1 MTDFIGLEKQYEFDL
16 FTKRDVCIVR
26 GENAKLWDDRGREF
40 VDCVAGHGVAS
51 IGHSNPKVAEAVA
64 LQATILIT
72 CSGIFYNDKR
82 ALLFEKLISIAPENL
97 KRAFLCNSGTE
108 AVEAAI
114 KFARFTLHKPE
125 FVCAMRGFHG
135 RTYGAMSATHNP
147 KYREDF
153 QPLVP
158 GFHHVPYNDFEALKA
173 KVNENTAAV
182 LLEPVQGEGGIHIGK
197 KEYFEQVRSLCD
209 EKGILFILDEIQSGF
224 CRTGR
229 WFACEHLGVRP
240 DMMVVAKAIAGGVPM
255 GAVLCSDKV
264 QVPVGK
270 HGTTFGANPLAC
282 AAALATIDFMKE
294 NKLDEQAAAK
304 GAYMMEI
311 LKTIQSEMIREIRGI
326 GLMIGIE
333 LKEKAKPFI
342 LELMDK
348 GVLALPSGMT
358 IIRLLPP
365 LTIGYDE
372 LDFVA
377 EKLNEVL
384 GKRS

>member
-51 IGHSNPKVAEAVA
+51 IGHSNPKVAEAIA
-64 LQATILIT
+64 LQAKTLIT

-82 ALLFEKLISIAPENL
+82 ALLFEKLISIAPESL

-114 KFARFTLHKPE
+114 KFTRFTLHKPE

-153 QPLVP
+153 EPVVP

-282 AAALATIDFMKE
+282 AAALAAIDFMKE

-304 GAYMMEI
+304 GAYMMEK

-326 GLMIGIE
+326 GLMIGID

-358 IIRLLPP
+358 VIRLLPP